1 MNGDVLRSSLAAFH
15 LNHTVR
21 HRVDEKLVVR
31 RDNNRPSTG
40 EEVAQAVDEV
50 EPRVSVLT
58 KRRLI
63 KEENPRVPGKSG
75 GKTESPTFAPRQ
87 ALRVSGVKALQP
99 HRGSFM
105 RRCFV
110 VDTTRTEPVRGV
122 LQNRRH
128 LADQFEGAEPVW
140 RAVNPRVTNLTSLR
154 SDQSAQCAQGR
165 RFTRAVIADESNN
178 FAFRQLETWNSD
190 SRTCR

>member
-15 LNHTVR
+15 LNHTMR
-21 HRVDEKLVVR
+21 HRVDEELIVR

-40 EEVAQAVDEV
+40 KEVAQTVDEV

-58 KRRLI
+58 ERWLI

-75 GKTESPTFAPRQ
+75 GKTETTTFAPRQ
-87 ALRVSGVKALQP
+87 ALRVSGVKTLQP
-99 HRGSFM
+99 HCGSFV

-110 VDTTRTEPVRGV
+110 VNTTRTEPVRGV

-128 LADQFEGAEPVW
+128 LPDQFEGGQPV
-140 RAVNPRVTNLTSLR
+140 RCAINPRVTNLTALR
-154 SDQSAQCAQGR
+154 SDQSAQCAQNR
-165 RFTRAVIADESNN
+165 RFSRSVIADESNN
-178 FAFRQLETWNSD
+178 FAFRQLETRNSD
-190 SRTCR
+190 SRTRR